1 MDEFVTTQRGT
12 TRRDFLKAGGALV
25 VSFSVP
31 GCALDH
37 AARSDAALAA
47 AGTAWPATV
56 DANALDSWL
65 RIGADGSVTASVGK
79 IEAGMGISTAF
90 TQVVAEE
97 LDVPIDRVTIV
108 MGDTAT
114 TVDQRGTGGSNGIMD
129 GGSALRRAA
138 AEGRAALLSLASVR
152 LGVAEAGLRVREGVV
167 YVANDESKRVSY
179 GELIGGRTFDVKVSA
194 KPKFK
199 DPRDYR
205 VMGQPV
211 PRLDIPPKVMGEYRY
226 IADFSMPGML
236 HARVVRPPE
245 AGATVVTVDESAKL
259 PGLVRVVRR
268 GNFVA
273 VVCEREEQAIEAA
286 RKLRVEW
293 SKPAAM
299 FWAGYDGLYELLRT
313 EKPRVTKEVGGK
325 GDVEAALKMGA
336 RVVEARYEYP
346 FQSHAS
352 MGPACA
358 VADVRE
364 GAAVVWF
371 AGQKPYPMRHALA
384 DLLKLPA
391 EKVRVVWMPGPGSYG
406 MNDADDCAAD
416 AALIAQAVGRP
427 VRVQYMRA
435 DGTAWDPKGPPVT
448 FRMRA
453 GVSSDNSVFAWDY
466 ESRGFSGRVR
476 NNGTEQAGDTLAGQ
490 LAGGFK
496 AKNSD
501 WPQFPAESYGFPNV
515 RKVSHT
521 VDWNRSM
528 PTGLRTAH
536 LRDPDGMA
544 TCFASESFADEIAY
558 ATKTDPVEFRL
569 RYIADKREAAAVKAV
584 AGKAGWEKR
593 VGPNPRSGRIV
604 TGRGIAYAPRNG
616 TVVAIVANVEVD
628 TQTGQ
633 YRVTRFTCAHD
644 CGFVANPSNLRGT
657 IEANLIQAMSR
668 ARHEAVRFDER
679 RVLSVDWITY
689 PIVDMT
695 EVPDAI
701 DIVILNNRPEAKSLG
716 AGEPS
721 SRPVAAAIA
730 NALFDATGVR
740 LRRCPLDPESLLAG
754 LKA

>member
-31 GCALDH
+31 GCAVDN
-37 AARSDAALAA
+37 AARSSTALPA
-47 AGTAWPATV
+47 AGAAWPATV
-56 DANALDSWL
+56 DGECARLVASHRRRRQRHRVGGQDRGRHGHLD
-65 RIGADGSVTASVGK
+65 RVHADRGR
-79 IEAGMGISTAF
+79 
-90 TQVVAEE
+90 E

-114 TVDQRGTGGSNGIMD
+114 TVDQRGTGGPT
-129 GGSALRRAA
+129 GSWTEARRYVARRRKGA
-138 AEGRAALLSLASVR
+138 PRFFRWRRLAWAFRGRPSGTR
-152 LGVAEAGLRVREGVV
+152 GVV

-179 GELIGGRTFDVKVSA
+179 GELIGGRTFDVKVSE

-199 DPRDYR
+199 DARDYR

-211 PRLDIPPKVMGEYRY
+211 PRLDIPPKVTGEYRY
-226 IADFSMPGML
+226 IGDFSMPGML

-245 AGATVVTVDESAKL
+245 AGATVVSVDESAKL

-293 SKPAAM
+293 SKPAPM
-299 FWAGYDGLYELLRT
+299 FWTGYDGLYELLRK
-313 EKPRVTKEVGGK
+313 EKPKATKEEGSK
-325 GDVEAALKMGA
+325 GDTEAALKMGG

-358 VADVRE
+358 VADVRD
-364 GAAVVWF
+364 GGAVVWF
-371 AGQKPYPMRHALA
+371 GGQKPYPMRHALA

-427 VRVQYMRA
+427 YACNTRGRTEPDGTRRARRSHSTCAPAYPATTRFSRGTTKRA
-435 DGTAWDPKGPPVT
+435 DSRDA
-448 FRMRA
+448 FR
-453 GVSSDNSVFAWDY
+453 S
-466 ESRGFSGRVR
+466 
-476 NNGTEQAGDTLAGQ
+476 NGTGASRRYARRAARRRLQGEELRLAAISRRVVWLPERAQGEPHDR
-490 LAGGFK
+490 L
-496 AKNSD
+496 
-501 WPQFPAESYGFPNV
+501 
-515 RKVSHT
+515 
-521 VDWNRSM
+521 
-528 PTGLRTAH
+528 
-536 LRDPDGMA
+536 
-544 TCFASESFADEIAY
+544 ESFHAHGIAHR
-558 ATKTDPVEFRL
+558 APS
-569 RYIADKREAAAVKAV
+569 
-584 AGKAGWEKR
+584 
-593 VGPNPRSGRIV
+593 RSGRHGHLFRFRV
-604 TGRGIAYAPRNG
+604 LRRRDRLRDEDGSGGFPPALYHRQARGGRGEGRRRESRLGETRWAEPTLRAHRHGSRHCVRAAQPFRRGDRRQRRGGYADGPVSRD
-616 TVVAIVANVEVD
+616 ALHLRA
-628 TQTGQ
+628 
-633 YRVTRFTCAHD
+633 RLR
-644 CGFVANPSNLRGT
+644 LRG
-657 IEANLIQAMSR
+657 ESLQPARHHRGEPHQAMSR
-668 ARHEAVRFDER
+668 ARHEAVRFDEK

-701 DIVILNNRPEAKSLG
+701 DIVILNNRPEARSLG

-740 LRRCPLDPESLLAG
+740 LRRCPLTPESLLAG

>member
-1 MDEFVTTQRGT
+1 
-12 TRRDFLKAGGALV
+12 
-25 VSFSVP
+25 
-31 GCALDH
+31 
-37 AARSDAALAA
+37 
-47 AGTAWPATV
+47 
-56 DANALDSWL
+56 
-65 RIGADGSVTASVGK
+65 
-79 IEAGMGISTAF
+79 
-90 TQVVAEE
+90 
-97 LDVPIDRVTIV
+97 
-108 MGDTAT
+108 
-114 TVDQRGTGGSNGIMD
+114 
-129 GGSALRRAA
+129 
-138 AEGRAALLSLASVR
+138 
-152 LGVAEAGLRVREGVV
+152 
-167 YVANDESKRVSY
+167 
-179 GELIGGRTFDVKVSA
+179 
-194 KPKFK
+194 
-199 DPRDYR
+199 
-205 VMGQPV
+205 
-211 PRLDIPPKVMGEYRY
+211 
-226 IADFSMPGML
+226 
-236 HARVVRPPE
+236 
-245 AGATVVTVDESAKL
+245 
-259 PGLVRVVRR
+259 
-268 GNFVA
+268 
-273 VVCEREEQAIEAA
+273 
-286 RKLRVEW
+286 
-293 SKPAAM
+293 M

-313 EKPRVTKEVGGK
+313 EKPRVTKEEARK

-364 GAAVVWF
+364 GGAVVWF
-371 AGQKPYPMRHALA
+371 GGQKPYPMRHALA

-453 GVSSDNSVFAWDY
+453 GVSSDDSVFAWDY
-466 ESRGFSGRVR
+466 EARGFSGRVR

-490 LAGGFK
+490 LAGGSRRRS
-496 AKNSD
+496 SD

-521 VDWNRSM
+521 IDWNRSM

-544 TCFASESFADEIAY
+544 TCFASESFADEVAY
-558 ATKTDPVEFRL
+558 ATKMDPVEFRL
-569 RYIADKREAAAVKAV
+569 RYITDKRESGRGEGRR
-584 AGKAGWEKR
+584 GKAGWEKR
-593 VGPNPRSGRIV
+593 VDRTRAPGASSRARHRLRAAQRCR
-604 TGRGIAYAPRNG
+604 RGDRRQRRGGYADRPVSRDALHLRARLRLRG
-616 TVVAIVANVEVD
+616 E
-628 TQTGQ
+628 
-633 YRVTRFTCAHD
+633 
-644 CGFVANPSNLRGT
+644 SLNLRGT

-668 ARHEAVRFDER
+668 ARHEAVRFDET

-695 EVPDAI
+695 EVPGRDRHRHPQQPA
-701 DIVILNNRPEAKSLG
+701 RGASLG

-740 LRRCPLDPESLLAG
+740 LRRCPLIRVAAAG
-754 LKA
+754 LKPDDLVSVSSAARVSFNGLRRQ